1 MGKRERE
8 RERVK
13 ETGKRVKKEVPLI
26 RQGRQKRPS
35 RNPSCFLSM
44 PKQVVALD
52 TLVPEIFFLE
62 QLSKAI
68 FFLIYKLFNLL
79 LVYFSLS
86 SEWFAWG

>member
-8 RERVK
+8 LERVK

-52 TLVPEIFFLE
+52 TLVPEIFFLGTT
-62 QLSKAI
+62 LKSN
-68 FFLIYKLFNLL
+68 FF
-79 LVYFSLS
+79 
-86 SEWFAWG
+86 